1 MRRGLLIDVRGHVRV
16 AAAPQPPA
24 GGVYVGLSP
33 SGAEVAFHGGR
44 VPLPALAKALRLLL
58 SCRPRRIALRLLPE
72 AAAPVCIFSGV
83 WEFARHAE
91 RLALPAAALVA
102 EPAPEPPG
110 KVSLVSRFSFL

>member
-16 AAAPQPPA
+16 AAAPRPPA

-72 AAAPVCIFSGV
+72 EAAPVRIFSGV

-91 RLALPAAALVA
+91 RLALPAAAPAA
-102 EPAPEPPG
+102 EAASDLARPRA
-110 KVSLVSRFSFL
+110 LVSRFSFL